1 MLIDSSS
8 VSRTRI
14 KICGFTREQDID
26 VAATA
31 GIDAAGFVLY
41 APSPRAVSVQRAAEL
56 ARRLPSFITPVLLF
70 VNADDALLH
79 EAAQAM
85 PNAVWQF
92 HGDETPQRCNAVT
105 NGGRRAYIRAAHM
118 PVETDAP
125 PFDLLEFAHQYVNAQ
140 AILLDAQVAGYGG
153 GGKVFNWSQL
163 PTNVDAHLVLSGGL
177 APANVGAGIACL
189 RNRCKSL
196 SVDVSSGVEAAKGI
210 KDADKIQAFVAA
222 VRAADAA
229 HGMP

>member
-1 MLIDSSS
+1 M
-8 VSRTRI
+8 
-14 KICGFTREQDID
+14 
-26 VAATA
+26 
-31 GIDAAGFVLY
+31 
-41 APSPRAVSVQRAAEL
+41 
-56 ARRLPSFITPVLLF
+56 
-70 VNADDALLH
+70 
-79 EAAQAM
+79 
-85 PNAVWQF
+85 
-92 HGDETPQRCNAVT
+92 
-105 NGGRRAYIRAAHM
+105 
-118 PVETDAP
+118 
-125 PFDLLEFAHQYVNAQ
+125 LEFTQQYVNAQ